1 MQVFNSEPWHE
12 AWTPEGTRTFLQDLL
27 DIPRALGVV
36 AKIDS
41 APVGFILGHS
51 EVRDRGTQFYVAEMC
66 ILTKMQGRG
75 VGKALMGR
83 LEATLKAQGVGK
95 IYLLTARGGA
105 AEAFYHA
112 CGFYTS
118 EKVVMLG
125 KYL

>member
-1 MQVFNSEPWHE
+1 M
-12 AWTPEGTRTFLQDLL
+12 WTYEGTRTFLQDLL
-27 DIPRALGVV
+27 ETPRALGVI
-36 AKIDS
+36 AELDG

-51 EVRDRGTQFYVAEMC
+51 EVRDRSTQFYIAEMC
-66 ILTKMQGRG
+66 VLKTMQGQG

-118 EKVVMLG
+118 EKMAMLG
-125 KYL
+125 KYP